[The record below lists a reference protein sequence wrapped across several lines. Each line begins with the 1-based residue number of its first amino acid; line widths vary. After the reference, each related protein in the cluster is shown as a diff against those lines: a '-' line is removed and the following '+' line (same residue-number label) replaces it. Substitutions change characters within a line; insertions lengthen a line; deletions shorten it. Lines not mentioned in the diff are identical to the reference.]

1 MLKPCEGRLI
11 AQIGMTGRRFLSS
24 CSGAVAA
31 EFVMLVPLFLLI
43 LFAIMAT
50 ATVLF
55 VHNGMENGAREGA
68 RIVAVKEAPNSGVP
82 VDCASATP
90 GSAEAYAC
98 NVLPGWVTTYTVLV
112 EEPVCIG
119 GTYEFPAGVPN
130 RNVAVTVSAAG
141 SDAALGDIFRFFA
154 GVNLRAKV
162 TMRME
167 PICV

>member
-1 MLKPCEGRLI
+1 
-11 AQIGMTGRRFLSS
+11 
-24 CSGAVAA
+24 
-31 EFVMLVPLFLLI
+31 MLVPLFLLI
-43 LFAIMAT
+43 LFAIIAT
-50 ATVLF
+50 STVRF

-68 RIVAVKEAPNSGVP
+68 RVVAVKEAPNSGVP

-112 EEPVCIG
+112 EEPVCISG
-119 GTYEFPAGVPN
+119 AYEFPAGVPN

-141 SDAALGDIFRFFA
+141 SDAALADIFQFFT
-154 GVNLRAKV
+154 GVNLRATV